1 MSDLKDTASFP
12 SSADDPRWWSVGHSP
27 EASLTDIFHCFRLI
41 LGRVPSRAEWSGHS
55 ARAGEE
61 LTSVVSSYV
70 SSREFA
76 MKGLMRGLCLE
87 DIESCERDG
96 IILHASRS
104 DLAVGKHLLAGTA
117 YEPHVASLFR
127 RRLAAGGGA
136 IDIGANIGYFSMLAA
151 SLVGPTGYVL
161 AVEPSTSNVK
171 LIEASRR
178 RNAFAQLHVLL
189 AAAGQELGLLAYNS
203 SHSNGIAG
211 APAEMLEALLS
222 ETLVP
227 KIPLDLVVAP
237 ERQIDLVKVDVEGG
251 EYLALRGLERTL
263 NRCHPTIVFEFS
275 PHALAA
281 ISGHDWTALFHWL
294 TNLGYRFAELTSEA
308 TLDWTQDP
316 QRLLERFEASGV
328 DHIDVV
334 AEPSETAASPAAPS
348 GTESQTGQVTSEAI
362 RHAYSAHY
370 YLEDCGGYETYR
382 AHGGKLLDPRL
393 DCMARLASYRNDGAS
408 LRVLDLGCGRGEL
421 ARHFAALGH
430 QVDAID
436 YSPEALRLADACFAG
451 EPELRRRV
459 VLQCASVTDPG
470 VYRGPYDLVLA
481 SDLIEHLAPEELD
494 ALYRLI
500 HRHLAADGAFIAHTF
515 PNLWYYKYAY
525 PRQRRL
531 TARAGKPPLPA
542 EPRSPYE
549 LQMHINEQS
558 PTQMR
563 RQLGAVFEHVLL
575 WAGDHEEPTGSL
587 ARRFGKSGWRD
598 ARSLFAIASHRP
610 VDPAGVIQALQRPP
624 KY

>member
-1 MSDLKDTASFP
+1 
-12 SSADDPRWWSVGHSP
+12 
-27 EASLTDIFHCFRLI
+27 
-41 LGRVPSRAEWSGHS
+41 
-55 ARAGEE
+55 
-61 LTSVVSSYV
+61 
-70 SSREFA
+70 
-76 MKGLMRGLCLE
+76 MKGLIRGLCLE
-87 DIESCERDG
+87 DIESFERDG
-96 IILHASRS
+96 LILHASRS

-117 YEPHVASLFR
+117 YEPHVAGLFR
-127 RRLAAGGGA
+127 RRLSAGGAA

-151 SLVGPTGYVL
+151 SLVGPSGYVL
-161 AVEPSTSNVK
+161 AVEPSASNVK

-178 RNAFAQLHVLL
+178 RNAFTQLHVLL
-189 AAAGQELGLLAYNS
+189 AAAGEELGLLAYNS

-211 APAEMLEALLS
+211 AAAETLDGLLS

-251 EYLALRGLERTL
+251 EYLALRGLEQTL
-263 NRCHPTIVFEFS
+263 KRCHPTIVFAFS
-275 PHALAA
+275 PHALTAVSGGDWKA
-281 ISGHDWTALFHWL
+281 IFHWL
-294 TNLGYRFAELTSEA
+294 TDLGYRFAELTSEEA
-308 TLDWTQDP
+308 LAWTQDS
-316 QRLLERFEASGV
+316 QLLLGRFEASGI

-334 AEPSETAASPAAPS
+334 AEPSEPAASPAAPS
-348 GTESQTGQVTSEAI
+348 GTQSRAGQVTSEAI
-362 RHAYSAHY
+362 RDAYSAHY

-382 AHGGKLLDPRL
+382 AHGGKILDPRL
-393 DCMARLASYRNDGAS
+393 DCMARLAGLLDDKAS

-421 ARHFAALGH
+421 ARYFAALGH
-430 QVDAID
+430 AVDAID
-436 YSPEALRLADACFAG
+436 YSPEALRLAGACFAG
-451 EPELRRRV
+451 EPELRRRA

-494 ALYRLI
+494 QLYRLI
-500 HRHLAADGAFIAHTF
+500 HQHLAADGVFIAHTF
-515 PNLWYYKYAY
+515 PNLWYYRYAY

-531 TARAGKPPLPA
+531 AAQEGRPPLPA

-563 RQLGAVFEHVLL
+563 RQLGAVFPHVLL

-587 ARRFGKSGWRD
+587 ARRFGKSDWRE

-624 KY
+624 EY